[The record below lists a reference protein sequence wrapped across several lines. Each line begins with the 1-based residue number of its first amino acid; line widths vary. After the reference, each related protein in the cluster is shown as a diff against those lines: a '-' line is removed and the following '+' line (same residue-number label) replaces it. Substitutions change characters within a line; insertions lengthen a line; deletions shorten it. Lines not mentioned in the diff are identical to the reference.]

1 MNVIGVDAH
10 KYTHTAAPVDEAT
23 GRASRDLTVPATE
36 DGHLELLDFAR
47 RLGGERVWAIE
58 DCRQVSG
65 ALERFLLE
73 AGETVIR
80 VPPNMMARA
89 RKTERVRGKSDP
101 IDAVAVARAAIRE
114 PDLPRAFLAGPERE
128 ISLLVNHRWNLII
141 ERNRIAKRLRWLLH
155 DIDPA
160 LEPPGRTFSQLSTI
174 KRVDRRLAR
183 LQATTLIG
191 ICREHLKRLRELTV
205 RIDEIKTELAPLVRQ
220 HAPELLTIPG
230 CGTIVAARIVAEVAN
245 IARFQTDAQLALYA
259 GCAPLDA
266 SSGRQQRHRLNRT
279 GNRKFNHAVHIIAV
293 TQARIHPP
301 AKDYLARKVAEGK
314 STKEALRAFKRLLIR
329 RIFAL
334 LKANQRRQS
343 ITVDALGRTPCLT

>member
-1 MNVIGVDAH
+1 MQVIGVDAH
-10 KYTHTAAPVDEAT
+10 KYTHTAAAVEEAT
-23 GRASRDLTVPATE
+23 GRAGRDVTVSATQ
-36 DGHLELLDFAR
+36 DGHLELLSFAR
-47 RLGGERVWAIE
+47 RQGAERVWAIE
-58 DCRQVSG
+58 DCRHVSG

-89 RKTERVRGKSDP
+89 RATERVRGKSDP

-128 ISLLVNHRWNLII
+128 ISLLINHRWQLIG
-141 ERNRIAKRLRWLLH
+141 ERNRVAKRLRWLLH

-160 LEPPGRTFSQLSTI
+160 LEPPGRTFSQLGTI

-183 LQATTLIG
+183 MQATTAIG
-191 ICREHLKRLRELTV
+191 ICREHLRRLRELTQ
-205 RIDEIKTELAPLVRQ
+205 RIDEIKTELAPLVRR
-220 HAPELLTIPG
+220 HAPELLSIPG

-245 IARFQTDAQLALYA
+245 VARFSTDAQLALYA
-259 GCAPLDA
+259 GVAPLDA

-279 GNRKFNHAVHIIAV
+279 GNRKLNHALHIIAV
-293 TQARIHPP
+293 TQARIYQP
-301 AKDYLARKVAEGK
+301 AKDYLARKTAAGK

-329 RIFAL
+329 RIYTL
-334 LKANQRRQS
+334 LKANARRDS
-343 ITVDALGRTPCLT
+343 ISVDAISVTPCLT